1 MSIAFERRGS
11 ELILTLA
18 PERIYTHEIIEVL
31 NKGNEWRISRS
42 FFVYKKHLRFE
53 DRY

>member
-1 MSIAFERRGS
+1 MSIAFERQGS

-42 FFVYKKHLRFE
+42 FFCL
-53 DRY
+53 